1 MLMKYH
7 TGDSAEWIKIIRA
20 QLGGEVL
27 GSLRLTAL
35 KLFPEKV
42 FSSDNYSNL
51 KWTILGTQC
60 ACLLPQ
66 KYFVNKP

>member
-1 MLMKYH
+1 MGKNYMS
-7 TGDSAEWIKIIRA
+7 TGR
-20 QLGGEVL
+20 GTP
-27 GSLRLTAL
+27 RLTAL
-35 KLFPEKV
+35 KFFPEKL
-42 FSSDNYSNL
+42 FSSQHNNNL